1 MNSLATPQG
10 NFSDLARLACRV
22 AGVPIALI
30 GHESDGAIELV
41 AKHSLNGMEEEYVV
55 GLCRRMLAEGGR
67 LEVPDIKRDSVA
79 QPPAASDGLERLQ
92 FFLGIAVPMG
102 QGGVPWFL
110 VILDRTARRLT
121 PEQRTGLQTICHQ
134 IALRHELHRSTTD
147 LAHASA
153 QHERAEEARRQQETF
168 YRTLIESLPAQLA
181 LFRKDIDGRFTFVN
195 KRFAELLGRREDE
208 VIGMDDFA
216 FAPPELAGK
225 FREDDLAVIRSGQSL
240 ETTERNITPDG
251 QVHWFHVIKT
261 PLFDERREPIGIQ
274 GIFWDVTKERAA
286 EQALDHESALLHAL
300 LDHAPD
306 AIYFKD
312 KDSRIL
318 RASRALANKLG
329 KNEPS
334 ELIGKC
340 DTDLFTSE
348 HATQAF
354 ADERRIMESGEGM
367 VGFTE
372 KETHSDGRVT
382 YALTDKLPFRDRQGQ
397 VIGTFGISRDIT
409 PLVRAQ
415 EKAEAAERRFRD
427 IIDNARD
434 GIFQTTPDGHYLSA
448 NPALALIYGFATP
461 EELIHGRTDI
471 ESQVYVD
478 PNRRHE
484 FARLMAEHGVV
495 DQFESQVYRKDGTV
509 IWISENARAVRGPD
523 GKLLY
528 YEGTVENIHEKK
540 LAAQRLEQANAA
552 LEVAR
557 DAAVESVRTKA
568 QFLANTSH
576 ELRTPMNA
584 IIGFTELL
592 LDTPLTI
599 EQRDYADKVRSSARA
614 LLTLLNDILDFSK
627 IESGKLTFEKLEF
640 GLRELVEDTAEFMAE
655 LAFSKGLRF
664 ALWIDHALPEVVTG
678 DPTRVRQILTNLLGN
693 AIKFTPR
700 GEVELRTHLERV
712 EGDEAIIRFEVRDT
726 GVGIPAS
733 AQGKIFEAFTQ
744 ADGSTTRKFGGSGLG
759 LSISRQLSRLFGGE
773 IQFESEEGKG
783 SRFWFTVRL
792 MVARNT
798 MPATV
803 AAVPNLSHV
812 RVLVV
817 ESHAASRDSLV
828 HELKPLGVDMEWVG
842 TAAEALV
849 MLRDAANQQRPF
861 EMAFLDLQLP
871 DMDGHALAMEIRE
884 SALLNPVRLI
894 LLAPLGQ
901 RLDPETLRSSG
912 VSGFLVKPIKRIR
925 LYECLRHLS
934 DGGDALT
941 AAFQTRTAVA
951 SRVPKMS
958 TALRLLLVEDN
969 LVNQRVAKAQLKRLG
984 HAAEV
989 ANNGVEALEKLARGA
1004 FQIVLMDCQMPE
1016 LDGYETTKR
1025 VRRAEAEGFY
1035 GHRPP
1040 HRIIA
1045 LTANAMAGDRERCL
1059 EVGMDDFLTKPIE
1072 LELLRQALV
1081 RASEGLGLS
1090 VTVVEEKTSGPAGG
1104 AELDKGG
1111 GNVLRSE
1118 AEPAVALPL
1127 ESMSE
1132 PVLDR
1137 KLLETLRLMRQP
1149 GEPDEAT
1156 ELIDLFIADLTPR
1169 MEAVVHS
1176 LDARSVEAA
1185 KAATHAIKGSSSN
1198 IGGRRF
1204 ASVAAAMETGLK
1216 EGNWELAIR
1225 YLPALQSEAATLQRA
1240 LEAMRSDSTGAGE
1253 SVGNGS

>member
-1 MNSLATPQG
+1 MNSLATPHG

-22 AGVPIALI
+22 ASVPIALI
-30 GHESDGAIELV
+30 GHESNGAIELV
-41 AKHSLNGMEEEYVV
+41 AKHSLNSLEEAYVLE
-55 GLCRRMLAEGGR
+55 LCRRMLAEGGK
-67 LEVPDIKRDSVA
+67 LELPDLKRESIA
-79 QPPAASDGLERLQ
+79 QPPESSDGLDRLQ
-92 FFLGIAVPMG
+92 FFTGISVPMG

-110 VILDRTARRLT
+110 VILDRSARRLT

-134 IALRHELHRSTTD
+134 IALRHELHRSASD

-168 YRTLIESLPAQLA
+168 YRTLIESLPSQLA

-195 KRFAELLGRREDE
+195 KRFSEILGRREDE
-208 VIGMDDFA
+208 VIGMDDFV

-225 FREDDLAVIRSGQSL
+225 FREDDMAVIRSGQSL

-261 PLFDERREPIGIQ
+261 PLFDDRRQPIGIQ

-312 KDSRIL
+312 RDSRIL
-318 RASRALANKLG
+318 RASRALAKKLG
-329 KNEPS
+329 KNDPA

-340 DTDLFTSE
+340 DKDLFTAE
-348 HATQAF
+348 HATQALE
-354 ADERRIMESGEGM
+354 DERRIMENGEGM

-382 YALTDKLPFRDRQGQ
+382 YALTDKLPFRDRQGN

-415 EKAEAAERRFRD
+415 EKAEEAERRFRD

-434 GIFQTTPDGHYLSA
+434 GIFQTTPDGHYISA
-448 NPALALIYGFATP
+448 NPALARIYGFATP
-461 EELIHGRTDI
+461 EELIQGRTDI

-509 IWISENARAVRGPD
+509 IWISENARAVRGAD
-523 GKLLY
+523 GRLLY

-540 LAAQRLEQANAA
+540 LAAQRLEQANAE

-627 IESGKLTFEKLEF
+627 IESGKLVFEKLEF
-640 GLRELVEDTAEFMAE
+640 GLREMVEDTAEFMAE

-664 ALWIDHALPEVVTG
+664 ALWIDHALPEMVTG

-700 GEVELRTHLERV
+700 GEVELKALLESTQ
-712 EGDEAIIRFEVRDT
+712 GDDAVIRFEVRDT

-744 ADGSTTRKFGGSGLG
+744 ADGSTTRRFGGSGLG

-792 MVARNT
+792 QVAKT
-798 MPATV
+798 PAQDSMATG
-803 AAVPNLSHV
+803 PHLSGS
-812 RVLVV
+812 RILIA

-828 HELKPLGVDMEWVG
+828 HELDPLNGGVECVT
-842 TAAEALV
+842 TAVAALAALHEAV
-849 MLRDAANQQRPF
+849 EGGRPF
-861 EMAFLDLQLP
+861 GMAFLDLQLP
-871 DMDGHALAMEIRE
+871 DMDGHALALEIRNHP
-884 SALLNPVRLI
+884 SLNQLRLI

-912 VSGFLVKPIKRIR
+912 INGFLVKPIKRIR

-989 ANNGVEALEKLARGA
+989 ANNGVEALEKMAKGS

-1025 VRRAEAEGFY
+1025 VRRAEAEGLY

-1045 LTANAMAGDRERCL
+1045 LTANAMSGDRERCI

-1081 RASEGLGLS
+1081 RASEGLGIQD
-1090 VTVVEEKTSGPAGG
+1090 VPGDEVGGGG
-1104 AELDKGG
+1104 AEISPHGESTAVG
-1111 GNVLRSE
+1111 ENPE
-1118 AEPAVALPL
+1118 ALTPIAGATDARLPL
-1127 ESMSE
+1127 EALSE

-1137 KLLETLRLMRQP
+1137 KLLDTLRLLQQP
-1149 GEPDEAT
+1149 GEVDEAT
-1156 ELIDLFIADLTPR
+1156 ELIDLFLADLTPR
-1169 MEAVVHS
+1169 MEAVALS
-1176 LDARSVEAA
+1176 FEARDAEAA
-1185 KAATHAIKGSSSN
+1185 IAATHAIKGSSSN

-1204 ASVAAAMETGLK
+1204 AAVAAAMESGLK
-1216 EGNWELAIR
+1216 EGNWNGAAG
-1225 YLPALQSEAATLQRA
+1225 YLPALHSEANSLRIA
-1240 LEAMRSDSTGAGE
+1240 LEAVRVASSGGR
-1253 SVGNGS
+1253 